1 MQIQRVNRTDPEK
14 VFLNVKNGSGAT
26 ITTGMG
32 TRLLGLL
39 AAEVASTDGT
49 QVTALDADGYM
60 CAFMGIASQDIA
72 SLGYGR
78 TQVWG
83 YVNSIMF
90 SAEADKTVGNLA
102 VADTLLKKGAVAG
115 TFTTAQTA
123 QALSTMLY
131 KYVQVLQTV
140 NISGGV
146 PYGRGFV
153 RGI

>member
-14 VFLNVKNGSGAT
+14 VFLNVKNGTGAT

-39 AAEVASTDGT
+39 AAEVASTGGT
-49 QVTALDADGYM
+49 QVTALDGDGNM

-78 TQVWG
+78 TQIWG
-83 YVNSIMF
+83 YVNSIML
-90 SAEADKTVGNLA
+90 SAEADKTVGNTA
-102 VADTLLKKGAVAG
+102 TADTWLKKGGVAG

-123 QALSTMLY
+123 QALSTMAY
-131 KYVQVLQTV
+131 KFVQIMQTV

-153 RGI
+153 RGL